1 MTSRTFLGGCV
12 IAFAAI
18 AGCYTGE
25 DAAQPNR
32 TVPANDRTAT
42 SVDGNQPAD
51 PSMVTGVPCDV
62 AQVLAKDCASCHG
75 AKPSGGAPNSMMS
88 YGDLVAMSQND
99 ASMTIAEMSIQRMQD
114 SATPMPPDGAKAD
127 DLAILQSWIAA
138 GMPQS
143 TATCDATPGMSF
155 YDTPPTCSSTTTWDD
170 RGRVSLKLMRPGE
183 ACVQCHVKERGP
195 RLFAGGT
202 VYPTAHEPDNCYGVA
217 SGGKVIL
224 TGPDKVDHIAP
235 INGSGNFYLSS
246 AVPTPYTARVVSAD
260 GKKSRIM
267 KGKQTNGDCNL
278 CHTEAGT
285 KLPNDKQPAAPGRV
299 MAP

>member
-25 DAAQPNR
+25 NAAQPNR
-32 TVPANDRTAT
+32 AVPAASAT

-75 AKPSGGAPNSMMS
+75 AQPSGGAPNSMMS
-88 YGDLVAMSQND
+88 YDDLLAMSQND
-99 ASMTIAEMSIQRMQD
+99 PSMTIADMSIERMQD
-114 SATPMPPDGAKAD
+114 AKTPMPPDGAKAD

-138 GMPQS
+138 GMPRS
-143 TATCDATPGMSF
+143 TKACDATPGMSF
-155 YDTPPTCSSTTTWDD
+155 YDTDPTCSSKASWSDQ
-170 RGRVSLKLMRPGE
+170 GRVSLKLMRPGE
-183 ACVQCHVKERGP
+183 ACVACHEKERGP
-195 RLFAGGT
+195 TLFAGGT
-202 VYPTAHEPDNCYGVA
+202 VYKTAHEPDNCYGETGV
-217 SGGKVIL
+217 KVVI
-224 TGPDKVDHIAP
+224 TGADKIDRTFTV
-235 INGSGNFYLSS
+235 NGSGNFYFP
-246 AVPTPYTARVVSAD
+246 AAIPTPYTAKVVSAD
-260 GKKSRIM
+260 GTRSRIM

-278 CHTEAGT
+278 CHTEAGAR
-285 KLPNDKQPAAPGRV
+285 LPNDKQPSAPGRV

>member
-99 ASMTIAEMSIQRMQD
+99 PSMTIAEMSIQRMQS
-114 SATPMPPDGAKAD
+114 SATPMPPDGAKPE

-143 TATCDATPGMSF
+143 TETCDATPGMSF
-155 YDTPPTCSSTTTWDD
+155 YDTPRNACSSGTTWKNGT
-170 RGRVSLKLMRPGE
+170 RGSTLMTPGQ
-183 ACVQCHVKERGP
+183 ACNACHDLGGGP
-195 RLFAGGT
+195 NLFASGT
-202 VYPTAHEPDNCYGVA
+202 VYKTAHEKDDCNGVS
-217 SGGKVIL
+217 SGTVEI
-224 TGPDKVDHIAP
+224 TGADKTKMVAT
-235 INGSGNFYLSS
+235 INAAGNFYFPKS
-246 AVPTPYTARVVSAD
+246 VKTPYTARVISAD
-260 GKKSRIM
+260 GTKSRIM

-278 CHTEAGT
+278 CHTEAGIQ
-285 KLPNDKQPAAPGRV
+285 LPKDKQAAAPGRV